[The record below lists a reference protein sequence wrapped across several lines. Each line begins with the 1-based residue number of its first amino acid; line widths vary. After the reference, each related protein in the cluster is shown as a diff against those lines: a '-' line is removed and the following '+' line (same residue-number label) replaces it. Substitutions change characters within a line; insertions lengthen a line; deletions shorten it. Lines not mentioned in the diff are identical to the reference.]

1 MKELLFGLRLIMP
14 TDVFTSKEKNVTDK
28 VASKNNKTKSI
39 KLDLPLCLSKA
50 IRVQCR
56 QLFAF
61 LSIISP
67 NVVNLGSFGQT
78 AKTTTHRMLRL
89 VSPCDQNFAQ

>member
-1 MKELLFGLRLIMP
+1 MKVTHNFFLVGLNIIAEVQVMKELLFGLRLIMP

-67 NVVNLGSFGQT
+67 NVVNLGSFG
-78 AKTTTHRMLRL
+78 
-89 VSPCDQNFAQ
+89 